1 MKRAQHVTPSGTA
14 ARIEKIRSLVTAL
27 TAGQLSRAEIADLL
41 KMGQSGV
48 RKYLVDLRG
57 MVEQGYDGGQ
67 LMVRLV
73 VSAEAAGEFLAGL
86 SVQKSGR
93 AARPSDF
100 SIAVRQPGR
109 HFHIL
114 ADDAHYAIRVSRA
127 PAMRDPLVA
136 AFFGAGRMEAR
147 A

>member
-1 MKRAQHVTPSGTA
+1 MKRTQHVTPSGTA

-57 MVEQGYDGGQ
+57 MVEQGYEGGQ

-73 VSAEAAGEFLAGL
+73 VSVETAQEFIAGL
-86 SVQKSGR
+86 TIQK
-93 AARPSDF
+93 AARPSRPSDF

-114 ADDAHYAIRVSRA
+114 EDDEHYAIRIHRS
-127 PAMRDPLVA
+127 PAARDPLVA
-136 AFFGAGRMEAR
+136 ALFGARGMEAH